1 MHELELSIGVEPAV
15 LDVGPRLRVHCE
27 DLCQFVHHHRIH
39 GRNYERRNPGRVG
52 VSVGLLGNGLDSW
65 PHAQNPGPAHT
76 TQQRHQLGP
85 IDLLPGRQ
93 RLPVKQ
99 RVFIDELTQTLE
111 GASLVPNFR
120 HRLPNAR
127 HPSRLS
133 CLAVRKTRRQFA
145 KIGRAQAQFQTRRA
159 STLQVGGNI
168 SSGLTNLL
176 RTCKPRARST

>member
-1 MHELELSIGVEPAV
+1 MPELEVLIGLEPAV
-15 LDVGPRLRVHCE
+15 LDVGPRLRVNCDE
-27 DLCQFVHHHRIH
+27 SCQFEHHHRIH
-39 GRNYERRNPGRVG
+39 GRNYERCDPRRVE
-52 VSVGLLGNGLDSW
+52 VSDGLLGNGLESW

-76 TQQRHQLGP
+76 KQQRLGP

-120 HRLPNAR
+120 HRLPDAR
-127 HPSRLS
+127 HPNRLS
-133 CLAVRKTRRQFA
+133 WLAVRKTRRQFA

-176 RTCKPRARST
+176 RTCKPPARST